1 MWAISFSLRVT
12 VRLAFLTAALAI
24 LRRRD
29 YWVERVAST
38 RFASRSKS
46 SAISS
51 INCLDFS
58 SFTGPARARLLAA
71 SLRQYSGSLTKSD
84 IKRLLAASLRQ
95 YSGLTKSDIKT
106 KSLAV
111 AGPLALPTR
120 RPLGAVLRG
129 RWMSNEIMVLA

>member
-1 MWAISFSLRVT
+1 T
-12 VRLAFLTAALAI
+12 PDAFRPPDRAAGCVG
-24 LRRRD
+24 RRRD

-58 SFTGPARARLLAA
+58 SFIGPARARLLAA
-71 SLRQYSGSLTKSD
+71 SLRQYSGSLTKFD

-106 KSLAV
+106 KSWLQRDRSRLATD
-111 AGPLALPTR
+111 ASPAWRSLERSMDA
-120 RPLGAVLRG
+120 
-129 RWMSNEIMVLA
+129 NEIMVLA